1 MEWWQLLKVKPE
13 IVEIILAAEEKTS
26 EIRQGFHA
34 TCLFNQARVLK
45 AFQELKISD
54 ECFNSN
60 EGYGYNDY
68 GREKLEALFA
78 RIFQGEEAIVRPHLV
93 SGTHTIFTCF
103 RGLLRPGDRLLSIT
117 GKPYDTLYRAI
128 GYKSE
133 GEEGGLLEWGISF
146 NSIDLDDFN
155 LLDDDSILMNMLDEP
170 TRVVFI
176 QRSRGY
182 NPYRSSLT
190 VEEIGKLIKKIRHF
204 NPDVTIFVDNCY
216 GEFVERQEPLEIG
229 ADLIAGSLIKNV
241 GGGLAP
247 TGGYIVGNKKCIEK
261 ISDAISAP
269 GLGKELGAFII
280 NKRLFYQGI
289 FMAPH
294 LTAEALKGASLFA
307 AALDSLGYQVDPRF
321 DQKRGD
327 IVQAISLKNKEELKK
342 ICQAVQSASPVN
354 AHITPVAGKTAGYN
368 DLIYMAAG
376 TFVQGASGEFSADAP
391 LREPYT
397 VYIQGGLT
405 YEHMLLGLAA
415 VLESILQV

>member
-1 MEWWQLLKVKPE
+1 MEWWQLLKVKPQ
-13 IVEIILAAEEKTS
+13 IVDLILAAEEKTT
-26 EIRQGFHA
+26 EIRRDFHT
-34 TCLFNQARVLK
+34 TCLYNQALVLK

-78 RIFQGEEAIVRPHLV
+78 RIFQSEDAIVRPHLV
-93 SGTHTIFTCF
+93 SGTHTIFSCF

-117 GKPYDTLYRAI
+117 GKPYDTLYRTLGAKN
-128 GYKSE
+128 G
-133 GEEGGLLEWGISF
+133 GEGGLSEWGISF
-146 NSIDLDDFN
+146 ESIEMDALN
-155 LLDDDSILMNMLDEP
+155 LLEEGESILAHMLGEP

-182 NPYRSSLT
+182 NPYRSALT
-190 VEEIGKLIKKIRHF
+190 IEKIGKLIKKIRNF
-204 NPDVTIFVDNCY
+204 NPDVTILVDNCY
-216 GEFVERQEPLEIG
+216 GEFVQGREPLAAG
-229 ADLIAGSLIKNV
+229 ADVIAGSLIKNV

-247 TGGYIVGNKKCIEK
+247 TGGYIAGKKKCIEK
-261 ISDAISAP
+261 ISAAISAP

-294 LTAEALKGASLFA
+294 LTAETLKGASLFA
-307 AALDSLGYQVDPRF
+307 AALDSLGYQTNPRF

-327 IVQAISLKNKEELKK
+327 IVQAVSLKNKEELQK
-342 ICQAVQSASPVN
+342 ICRAVQSASPVN
-354 AHITPVAGKTAGYN
+354 AHLTPVAGQTAGYN

-405 YEHMLLGLAA
+405 YEHMIIGLAA
-415 VLESILQV
+415 VLQALLNQ

>member
-1 MEWWQLLKVKPE
+1 MEWWQIIEVKPQ
-13 IVEIILAAEEKTS
+13 IVDIILAAEEKTA
-26 EIRQGFHA
+26 EIHKEFLA

-45 AFQELKISD
+45 AFQKLKISD

-68 GREKLEALFA
+68 GREKLEELFA
-78 RIFQGEEAIVRPHLV
+78 EIFQGEEAIVRPHLV
-93 SGTHTIFTCF
+93 SGTHTIFSCF
-103 RGLLRPGDRLLSIT
+103 RGLLRPGDRLISIT
-117 GKPYDTLYRAI
+117 GKPYDTLFHAI
-128 GYKSE
+128 E
-133 GEEGGLLEWGISF
+133 TERGGGSLQEWGISF
-146 NSIDLDDFN
+146 DSIEQDDFI
-155 LLDDDSILMNMLDEP
+155 LLEDKNKLKKLLSEP
-170 TRVVFI
+170 TSVIYI
-176 QRSRGY
+176 QRSKGY

-190 VEEIGKLIKKIRHF
+190 VENIGKLIKKVRRF
-204 NPDVTIFVDNCY
+204 NPEVTIFVDNCY

-229 ADLIAGSLIKNV
+229 ADVIAGSLIKNV

-261 ISDAISAP
+261 ISNAISAP
-269 GLGKELGAFII
+269 GLGKELGAFIY
-280 NKRLFYQGI
+280 NKRLFFQGL

-307 AALDSLGYQVDPRF
+307 AAFESLGYKVDPRY
-321 DQKRGD
+321 DQTRGD
-327 IVQAISLKNKEELKK
+327 IIQSISLKNKEELQK
-342 ICQAVQSASPVN
+342 ICRAVQSASPIN
-354 AHITPVAGKTAGYN
+354 AHITPVPGRTAGYD

-405 YEHMLLGLAA
+405 YEHVLLGLAA
-415 VLESILQV
+415 VLQSILD